1 MANVYIPEDSKSERI
16 SEKTDHSLI
25 EAVQER
31 SKLIELGCDEH
42 HPTIRQGN
50 RAFAELLNRYQR
62 WLWKQIHPFTELDFN
77 DAYSA
82 ALQGFEKAIAKFD
95 LSRGYALVTF
105 ANVIV
110 RNAIQKVLRK
120 EKRQDEKAELA
131 AVVAPLYHEDKG
143 VDPYEQEQHEQQI
156 ESLNLEVQQ
165 LKPTPQKIVEM
176 RESGM
181 KFTEIGALCCRTA
194 DAVRM
199 VFNRAFARLQKRL
212 QPEPQ
217 MQIQPQPTLQ
227 TAEAVELTA
236 SVPAPIPE
244 VENSTAT
251 PSESIPEQGWMGRLW
266 SRFSKNVRFSNS
278 RAISNSSILSPE
290 ENQDDLVLAQDS
302 ALKPD
307 PLKWLSS
314 IPIWKIFDE

>member
-1 MANVYIPEDSKSERI
+1 MATIYIPEDSKTERLR
-16 SEKTDHSLI
+16 EKTDESLI

-31 SKLIELGCDEH
+31 SRLLKTGTDIRNPAIRLGD
-42 HPTIRQGN
+42 
-50 RAFAELLNRYQR
+50 RAFAELLNRYQN
-62 WLWKQIHPFTELDFN
+62 WLWKQVHLFAELDLD
-77 DAYSA
+77 DAYSS

-110 RNAIQKVLRK
+110 RHAIQKVLHK
-120 EKRQDEKAELA
+120 EQRQDDRAKMA
-131 AVVAPLYHEDKG
+131 AVVAPLYHEDKFA
-143 VDPYEQEQHEQQI
+143 DPYELEQHEQQI

-199 VFNRAFARLQKRL
+199 IFNRAFVRLQKRL
-212 QPEPQ
+212 QPKAQ
-217 MQIQPQPTLQ
+217 LQIQLELTLQ
-227 TAEAVELTA
+227 TAEVDSLAT
-236 SVPAPIPE
+236 VPAPIPE
-244 VENSTAT
+244 VENSIA
-251 PSESIPEQGWMGRLW
+251 PASESIPEKGWMGRLW
-266 SRFSKNVRFSNS
+266 SRFSQNVRFSNS

>member
-1 MANVYIPEDSKSERI
+1 MATLYIPEDSKTERLR
-16 SEKTDHSLI
+16 EKTDESLI

-31 SKLIELGCDEH
+31 SRLLKTGTDIRNPAIRLGD
-42 HPTIRQGN
+42 
-50 RAFAELLNRYQR
+50 RAFAELLNRYQN
-62 WLWKQIHPFTELDFN
+62 WLWKQVHLFAELDLD
-77 DAYSA
+77 DAYSS

-120 EKRQDEKAELA
+120 EKRQDDRAKMA
-131 AVVAPLYHEDKG
+131 AVVAPLYHEDAF
-143 VDPYEQEQHEQQI
+143 VDPYEEEQRDQQI

-165 LKPTPQKIVEM
+165 LKPTPQKVVEM

-199 VFNRAFARLQKRL
+199 IFNRAFARLQKRL

-217 MQIQPQPTLQ
+217 LQIQLELTLQ
-227 TAEAVELTA
+227 TAEDAESTTTA
-236 SVPAPIPE
+236 PEPVPE
-244 VENSTAT
+244 K
-251 PSESIPEQGWMGRLW
+251 GWMGRLW

-278 RAISNSSILSPE
+278 RAISNSSTLPPV
-290 ENQDDLVLAQDS
+290 ENQDDLVLVQDS
-302 ALKPD
+302 ALKPA
-307 PLKWLSS
+307 PLKWLSF

>member
-1 MANVYIPEDSKSERI
+1 MANVYIPELSKSERI
-16 SEKTDHSLI
+16 REKTDHSLI

-62 WLWKQIHPFTELDFN
+62 WLWKQIHPITELDFN

-110 RNAIQKVLRK
+110 RHAIQKVLRK
-120 EKRQDEKAELA
+120 EKRQDERAEMA
-131 AVVAPLYHEDKG
+131 AVVAPLYHEDKV
-143 VDPYEQEQHEQQI
+143 VDLYEHEQQI

-227 TAEAVELTA
+227 TAEVDSLAT
-236 SVPAPIPE
+236 VPSPIPE
-244 VENSTAT
+244 VENSTA
-251 PSESIPEQGWMGRLW
+251 PASESIPEKGWMGRLW